1 VKRLIPTFVLFP
13 QGGTACATTA
23 GIGHLANPLIPLLA
37 NVPGRSLLY
46 AGSSREYREV
56 QMELALQTVREQAQ
70 EKTPDIG
77 KRVCR
82 RHGSGQHRDYQGQYL
97 KVSGSRR
104 VSPLR

>member
-1 VKRLIPTFVLFP
+1 
-13 QGGTACATTA
+13 
-23 GIGHLANPLIPLLA
+23 
-37 NVPGRSLLY
+37 
-46 AGSSREYREV
+46 
-56 QMELALQTVREQAQ
+56 MELALQTVREQAQ